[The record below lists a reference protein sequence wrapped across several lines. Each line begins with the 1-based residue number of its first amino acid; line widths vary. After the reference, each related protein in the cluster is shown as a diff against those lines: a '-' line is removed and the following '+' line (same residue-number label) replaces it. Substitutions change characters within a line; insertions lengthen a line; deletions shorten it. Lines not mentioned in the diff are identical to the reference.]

1 MARLAVL
8 LFGTISYILFLF
20 TFLYQ
25 IGFLTGLLVPK
36 SINDGIVI
44 SKFDSIWINILLLS
58 LFAIQHTIMAR
69 LSFKRWWTKIVPESI
84 ERSIFVLVTSLLLLL
99 MNWKW
104 QPMPEVVWQ
113 VDNTTLRYLVYSVSF
128 VGWGIVLYSTFLTN
142 HFDLFG
148 LRQVWLH
155 FRNQSY
161 TEMPFKE
168 SLFYRWVRH
177 PLMLGFIIAFWATP
191 DMTQGHL
198 LFTVVTTAYIF
209 FGIQFEER
217 TLLAIHGDEYQ
228 QYRKRVSMIIP
239 RPPGTKQAEELG

>member
-1 MARLAVL
+1 MSRLIVL
-8 LFGTISYILFLF
+8 LFGIISYVLFLF

-25 IGFLTGLLVPK
+25 IGFLTGLVVPK
-36 SINDGIVI
+36 AINDGVVI
-44 SKFDSIWINILLLS
+44 STFTSIWINVLLLS

-104 QPMPEVVWQ
+104 QPMPEIVWQ
-113 VDNTTLRYLVYSVSF
+113 IDQTALRYLVHLASF
-128 VGWGIVLYSTFLTN
+128 AGWGLVLYSTFLTN

-148 LRQVWLH
+148 LRQVWFY
-155 FRNQSY
+155 FRNQPY
-161 TEMPFKE
+161 TPLPFKE
-168 SLFYRWVRH
+168 SLFYQWVRH

-198 LFTVVTTAYIF
+198 LFAAVTTAYIF
-209 FGIQFEER
+209 FGILMEEQ
-217 TLLAIHGDEYQ
+217 TLLAIHRDEYQ

-239 RPPGTKQAEELG
+239 MPPRTKK